1 MPSPGFIVYVVLGNV
16 VALLSDV
23 IGVTMPSE
31 ERVTPAGSAAFGNPG
46 DIRGPREP
54 SWRYPL
60 QEFHFDLGYP
70 TPVRVWCPAGMPRPP
85 DAWVKATILALSP
98 RRD

>member
-1 MPSPGFIVYVVLGNV
+1 MAQPGFIVYVVPGNA
-16 VALLSDV
+16 VALLSDEV
-23 IGVTMPSE
+23 GVDMPPQ
-31 ERVTPAGSAAFGNPG
+31 ERVTPAGSAAFGNAG

-54 SWRYPL
+54 SWPYPL
-60 QEFHFDLGYP
+60 QQFEFDIGYR

-85 DAWVKATILALSP
+85 EAWVKATVVALSP